1 MIFAIAPSHL
11 SPVTAYVSPL
21 ISEPTFPQIL
31 ALFHRISGVFHK
43 DAVKVNQWE
52 YIS

>member
-11 SPVTAYVSPL
+11 SPVTTYVSPF